1 MLLLII
7 NNKRID
13 METAGI
19 NWSQFDW
26 EKELRGLN
34 EEQRE
39 EKLGQIAI
47 IKEMQKKLNESKNIL
62 EIIKRQKEAEKIRQ
76 KGERRKEEKQRERED
91 DDDRLC
97 RESY

>member
-1 MLLLII
+1 MLTI
-7 NNKRID
+7 NNERID

-34 EEQRE
+34 KEQRE

-62 EIIKRQKEAEKIRQ
+62 EIIKR
-76 KGERRKEEKQRERED
+76 
-91 DDDRLC
+91 
-97 RESY
+97 